1 MITFFLIS
9 GEPKKR
15 KLPVQEYTDCA
26 KVRKSVKRN
35 EEVGVFGIAK
45 NSKVLFGLLP
55 PEIGFAENLIC
66 FLWKIKTHLAKL
78 RKS

>member
-9 GEPKKR
+9 GEQKKR

-35 EEVGVFGIAK
+35 KEEVGVFGIAK

-55 PEIGFAENLIC
+55 PGNRFCGKSYLLFAKN
-66 FLWKIKTHLAKL
+66 
-78 RKS
+78 